1 MKDNIV
7 YNHADNVVMVK
18 SQGDKIVIIC
28 HSEEQLDQINERFM
42 KKDANVILVDYEEWD
57 EDDDM
62 KWILTYQLQE
72 GFDIPVAYN

>member
-18 SQGDKIVIIC
+18 SQGDKIVIVC
-28 HSEEQLDQINERFM
+28 HLEEQLDQINERFM
-42 KKDANVILVDYEEWD
+42 KEGANVILVDYEEWD
-57 EDDDM
+57 EGKHM
-62 KWILTYQLQE
+62 KWILTYQVQE

>member
-18 SQGDKIVIIC
+18 SLGDKIVIIC

-72 GFDIPVAYN
+72 GFDTPVAYN

>member
-1 MKDNIV
+1 M

>member
-1 MKDNIV
+1 M

-42 KKDANVILVDYEEWD
+42 KRDANVILVDYEEWD

-62 KWILTYQLQE
+62 KWILTYQLQG
-72 GFDIPVAYN
+72 GFDTPVVYN